1 MSAFTHAAAEA
12 GVPPALGYYGNV
24 VQLVLPAPDM
34 IQPGRDIPPCPH
46 EYRPAQHWTNG
57 PPA

>member
-24 VQLVLPAPDM
+24 VQLVVAPVNSS
-34 IQPGRDIPPCPH
+34 G
-46 EYRPAQHWTNG
+46 
-57 PPA
+57 